1 MRRATTSDPAGE
13 SADEYL
19 SLSQAAREL
28 PGRPHVSTLHRW
40 RLRGVRGARLR
51 TCLVGGRRFT
61 TRDWLEEFIEATS
74 QSGGGSHSPRTNRLR
89 DAAIKRAETELDQ
102 AGI

>member
-1 MRRATTSDPAGE
+1 MIRDTTSDAADA
-13 SADEYL
+13 SAVEYL
-19 SLSQAAREL
+19 SLSQATREL

-40 RLRGVRGARLR
+40 RLSGVRGVKLR

-61 TRDWLEEFIEATS
+61 TRDWLAEFIDATS
-74 QSGGGSHSPRTNRLR
+74 QAGGGGLSPQTTRKRQ
-89 DAAIKRAETELDQ
+89 AAVKRAEAELDK